1 MVMERPDASNVIYA
15 AGHLLFLR
23 ETTLMAQPF
32 DLERLALTGEPVP
45 VAEQLATLANPPIAI
60 VSASQTGVLAYR
72 TGTRIGH
79 QLTWFDRSGKVLGT
93 LGDPAR
99 YGDIELSPDGKRV
112 AVSIL
117 DQAQKTRDIW
127 IIDVARGLRTRF
139 TFEPANESTATW
151 SPDGTRI
158 VFNSQRK
165 VSFDLYEKMSD
176 LSRSEELIL
185 SDDRNKMPLR
195 WSRDGRFLPFMSSGN
210 SPGDVDTWVLP
221 LSGNRKPFP
230 FLDTS
235 FVESQGQISP
245 DGRWMGYMSND
256 SKSDQIYV
264 APFPGPGGKVQVS
277 TTGGRWPRWRDD
289 GREIFYVGPDNRLM
303 AASVTATGAAFHVG
317 EVRPLFQTRAVL
329 PERYP
334 YDVSKDGQRFLINT
348 LAEQTGPASP
358 ITVVVNWSAMLKE

>member
-32 DLERLALTGEPVP
+32 DLERLVLTGEPVP
-45 VAEQLATLANPPIAI
+45 VAEQLATVANPPMAI
-60 VSASQTGVLAYR
+60 VSTSQTGVLAYR

-99 YGDIELSPDGKRV
+99 YGDVELSPDGKRV

-127 IIDVARGLRTRF
+127 IIDIARGLRTRF

-165 VSFDLYEKMSD
+165 GSFDLYAKMSVR
-176 LSRSEELIL
+176 RS
-185 SDDRNKMPLR
+185 
-195 WSRDGRFLPFMSSGN
+195 
-210 SPGDVDTWVLP
+210 
-221 LSGNRKPFP
+221 
-230 FLDTS
+230 
-235 FVESQGQISP
+235 
-245 DGRWMGYMSND
+245 
-256 SKSDQIYV
+256 
-264 APFPGPGGKVQVS
+264 
-277 TTGGRWPRWRDD
+277 
-289 GREIFYVGPDNRLM
+289 
-303 AASVTATGAAFHVG
+303 
-317 EVRPLFQTRAVL
+317 
-329 PERYP
+329 
-334 YDVSKDGQRFLINT
+334 
-348 LAEQTGPASP
+348 
-358 ITVVVNWSAMLKE
+358 